1 MILQTKKRL
10 LSVAACFFGLS
21 ALHAQDKPFNLRADM
36 GDKVAWSLLV
46 RYNLKAG
53 QNKDSLYAKDGVI
66 SFSGQVNNERQKAQ
80 LISYDAANQM
90 VSNVLFYLEPG
101 NIIITKNTIGN
112 GYTLGGTA
120 LNRELNAYNEV
131 FNTLIGAHMP
141 GQEPGK
147 IIMEDRRLEVIRR
160 FVKQNPGSAVGLDAL
175 DEYAVH
181 NKKPA
186 SIDSVYSLLSAK
198 LKSSST
204 GQQIADRLKGM
215 KTAAVGNVAPAFS
228 LPDTNGK
235 MVSLS
240 DFKGKYVLVDF
251 WATWCAPCMA
261 EMPNLKTAYEKFHD
275 KNFEIIGVSLDRP
288 DSKALWLKV
297 IDRDQLIWPQVSDLK
312 WWNSKAALLYNI
324 SSVPANFLVGPDGII
339 IAANLR
345 GEALQQQ
352 LSKIR

>member
-1 MILQTKKRL
+1 MILHTTKTLR
-10 LSVAACFFGLS
+10 AFAICCFGLS
-21 ALHAQDKPFNLRADM
+21 ALHAQDKPFTLRAGM
-36 GDKVAWSLLV
+36 GNKTDRALLV
-46 RYNLKAG
+46 RYSLSAG
-53 QNKDSLYAKDGVI
+53 QNKDSLYAKNGVMT
-66 SFSGQVNNERQKAQ
+66 FSGQVNNERQKAQ
-80 LISYDAANQM
+80 LITYDATNNMMAN
-90 VSNVLFYLEPG
+90 VIFYLEPG
-101 NIIITKNTIGN
+101 NIIITKDTIGN
-112 GYTLGGTA
+112 GYTLSGTP
-120 LNRELNAYNEV
+120 LNRDLNSYNQV
-131 FNTLIGAHMP
+131 FNSLIGAHMP
-141 GQEPGK
+141 GQEPGQ
-147 IIMEDRRLEVIRR
+147 IVMEDRRLEVIRR
-160 FVKQNPGSAVGLDAL
+160 FAKQHPGSAVALDAL

-198 LKSSST
+198 LRSSST
-204 GQQIADRLKGM
+204 GQQIADRMKGM
-215 KTAAVGNVAPAFS
+215 QTATVGNPAPAFR

-251 WATWCAPCMA
+251 WATWCGPCMA

-297 IDRDQLIWPQVSDLK
+297 ISRDQLTWPQVSDLK

-324 SSVPANFLVGPDGII
+324 SSVPANFLIGPDGTI
-339 IAANLR
+339 IASNLR

-352 LSKIR
+352 LSKIL